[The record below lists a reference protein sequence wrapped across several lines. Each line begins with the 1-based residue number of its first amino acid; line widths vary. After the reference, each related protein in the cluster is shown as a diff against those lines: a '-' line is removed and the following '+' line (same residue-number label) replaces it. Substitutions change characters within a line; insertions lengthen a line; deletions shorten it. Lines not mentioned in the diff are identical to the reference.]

1 MTRNATTALVA
12 TIGAGVLACLLGIA
26 TAMSY
31 ANHLLSLGSGD
42 SRATL
47 WPATVAEV
55 NGRAIAVLALALACA
70 ISTTLA
76 VIAFFTRASASV
88 RWLVVAGAV
97 LHLVTA
103 ALILATAW
111 KPGWYYILD
120 PVSDTPARPFVTA
133 VGLQAIGWIVT
144 SVMAMR
150 GKSAA

>member
-1 MTRNATTALVA
+1 MTRNATTVLVV

-31 ANHLLSLGSGD
+31 ANHLMSLGSGD
-42 SRATL
+42 ARATV

-70 ISTTLA
+70 ISTTIA
-76 VIAFFTRASASV
+76 VIAFVTRHAAGA

-97 LHLVTA
+97 LHVLA
-103 ALILATAW
+103 GALILATAW

-120 PVSDTPARPFVTA
+120 PVSSTPARPFVTA
-133 VGLQAIGWIVT
+133 VGLQAIGWLVA
-144 SVMAMR
+144 SVLAMR
-150 GKSAA
+150 AKPA